1 MQTPNSNKAT
11 EKQKISWRGPN
22 TRRIFKAC
30 RERSKKLNMHF
41 VSKKSGE
48 TDVVPSLWKKCNS
61 SAYTE
66 SQQGPYEYRKLQTYL
81 SD

>member
-1 MQTPNSNKAT
+1 
-11 EKQKISWRGPN
+11 
-22 TRRIFKAC
+22 
-30 RERSKKLNMHF
+30 MHF